1 MTEQAACCWRGEDV
15 ILRVRVQ
22 PRAAKDEILGWQ
34 GGALKIRLT
43 APPVDGKANA
53 RLIALLAAELKV
65 PKSRIVLLS
74 GQSGRD
80 KRLKIQAPRVTPDWL
95 NQA

>member
-1 MTEQAACCWRGEDV
+1 MGGDGACCWQGEDL

-22 PRAAKDEILGWQ
+22 PRAARDEILGWQ
-34 GGALKIRLT
+34 GGALKVRLT

-65 PKSRIVLLS
+65 PKSRIAILG

-80 KRLKIQAPRVTPDWL
+80 KRLKIRAPRLTPAWL

>member
-1 MTEQAACCWRGEDV
+1 M